1 MTNQEKVCIIYWGLV
16 RGFKHDIAFNSHKK
30 YLYDYLA
37 NNGID
42 FDVYIV
48 TNNIEYDEAIIHRI
62 PNVKLLKIIN
72 INDIHVSEYYKKS
85 YNKINFTTEGWC
97 DNFQNNLLKVYY
109 NKQQLANCIPN
120 DYKRYIS
127 MDIGQIIN
135 KLDGSLIYEC
145 RNITSSYETC
155 YGFNPRILLGDYTC
169 INTELNK
176 FNFILNSYKRLEF
189 FNPESFLIFYFKHHN
204 IDIIQSNLVDVLRI
218 RCDGTNQ
225 NGIPY
230 S

>member
-1 MTNQEKVCIIYWGLV
+1 MTNQEKVCIIYWGLI
-16 RGFKHDIAFNSHKK
+16 RGFKHDIAFHSHKK
-30 YLYDYLA
+30 YLYDYLE

-42 FDVYIV
+42 FHVYIV
-48 TNNIEYDEAIIHRI
+48 TNNLEYNAEIVSKI
-62 PNVKLLKIIN
+62 PNVKILKIIN
-72 INDIHVSEYYKKS
+72 INDIHFLEDYKKA
-85 YNKINFTTEGWC
+85 YNNINFTTEGWC
-97 DNFQNNLLKVYY
+97 NNFQNNLLTAYY
-109 NKQQLANCIPN
+109 NKQQLANYIPN

-135 KLDGSLIYEC
+135 KLDGSLIHEYK
-145 RNITSSYETC
+145 NITSSYESS
-155 YGFNPRILLGDYTC
+155 YGFNPRILLGDYSC

-176 FNFILNSYKRLEF
+176 FNFILNSYKILNF
-189 FNPESFLIFYFKHHN
+189 LNPESFLVFYFSHNN

-218 RCDGTNQ
+218 RSDGTNQ

>member
-1 MTNQEKVCIIYWGLV
+1 MTNQNKVCIIYWGLI
-16 RGFKHDIAFNSHKK
+16 RGFKHDIAFHSHKK

-48 TNNIEYDEAIIHRI
+48 TNNVEYDEEVVRKI
-62 PNVKLLKIIN
+62 PNVKILKVVN
-72 INDIHVSEYYKKS
+72 INEIHSSEYYKKA

-97 DNFQNNLLKVYY
+97 DNFQKNLLSVYY
-109 NKQQLANCIPN
+109 NKQQLANCIPD

-135 KLDGSLIYEC
+135 NLDSSLIHKYE
-145 RNITSSYETC
+145 NITSSHETS
-155 YGFNPRILLGDYTC
+155 YGFNPRILLGNYKC
-169 INTELNK
+169 IFTELNK
-176 FNFILNSYKRLEF
+176 FNFILNSYKNLEF
-189 FNPESFLIFYFKHHN
+189 LNPESFLVFYFSAQHIN
-204 IDIIQSNLVDVLRI
+204 IIQSALVDVLRI
-218 RCDGTNQ
+218 RSDGTNQ
-225 NGIPY
+225 NGVPY